1 MPNFRIYFEQV
12 NQEIFDIKSDGEHEA
27 VRKAIKMWNGIHA
40 NPEPIDIETEVINCE
55 EDE

>member
-12 NQEIFDIKSDGEHEA
+12 NQEIFDIKSDSEHEA
-27 VRKAIKMWNGIHA
+27 VKKAIKMWNGIHA